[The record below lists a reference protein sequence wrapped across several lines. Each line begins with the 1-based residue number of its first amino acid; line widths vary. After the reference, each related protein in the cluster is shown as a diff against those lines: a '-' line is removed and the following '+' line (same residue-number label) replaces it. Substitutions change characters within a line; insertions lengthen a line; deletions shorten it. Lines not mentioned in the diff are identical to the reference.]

1 MWRGFCSSY
10 GFSLFASSP
19 PPSFKIIR
27 VLPLLPLWPVQNVVR
42 QAICVIYLVEY
53 LAAPADLGV
62 QEDKSNACQH
72 GQHPAVAAASPE
84 HFQVEL
90 YDLCTC

>member
-53 LAAPADLGV
+53 LAALVGLGV
-62 QEDKSNACQH
+62 QVDKSNAF
-72 GQHPAVAAASPE
+72 QHPAAAAAAASPE
-84 HFQVEL
+84 HFQVAL
-90 YDLCTC
+90 YGLCTC